1 MNKKAIIILF
11 VFAVLLTIVLGFEN
25 RKNKIALSFWGHNTT
40 VLISDKLHNRYKI
53 SIFKNSQLCF
63 FHFTRGD
70 SISRYCVLNRLPDA
84 LKQYENESGVF
95 NVNIDFPV
103 LQIDTLYDSAA
114 IPDMFFMD
122 VNFDGEEE
130 FVVKQHYGYNKAH
143 YACFDLINGNE
154 QSGCPALLEPMH
166 DPFNHIVSSI
176 DRSIRSC
183 HTIFDRKKKEMYIYE
198 TDEKGGH
205 IETWAKRFDGY
216 DEKDFAIK
224 VTKRV
229 EFAIER
235 RKTDKIFDTVEHTI
249 IYELHN
255 DTLKM
260 VSDKRIK
267 L

>member
-11 VFAVLLTIVLGFEN
+11 VIAVLLTIVLGFEN

-130 FVVKQHYGYNKAH
+130 FVVAHEGYNRTY
-143 YACFDLINGNE
+143 YACFDLISGNRR
-154 QSGCPALLEPMH
+154 SACPGLLEYMFEEPY
-166 DPFNHIVSSI
+166 NNIVSSMNKDI
-176 DRSIRSC
+176 ASC
-183 HTIFDRKKKEMYIYE
+183 HTIFDRKKKEIYIYE
-198 TDEKGGH
+198 TFGARGL
-205 IETWAKRFDGY
+205 IETWAKCFDGY
-216 DEKDFAIK
+216 DGYLSIK
-224 VTKRV
+224 VIKRV
-229 EFAIER
+229 ETEIEAENP
-235 RKTDKIFDTVEHTI
+235 DTISDWVKHVT
-249 IYELHN
+249 IYELHD